1 MEDVNA
7 ALKAADDIVDCSM
20 IQKMS
25 WFKERIEASG
35 MFMLDNLRLNLS
47 NNEKYGTVVIPMKR
61 QNLMEEVMDVIRE
74 SIKVNILYTVNS
86 EKGRRWRTVAYSMPY
101 NEDMYILGMQS
112 DMYGVVEEID
122 VTFFQSIDVMFAWLR
137 DNLEAMQNYNG
148 VFLHKQETT
157 ELYRIFM

>member
-47 NNEKYGTVVIPMKR
+47 NNEKYGTVVIPIKR

-74 SIKVNILYTVNS
+74 SINVNILYTVNS
-86 EKGRRWRTVAYSMPY
+86 EKGKTMANRSIFHAIQRRHVYPRNAVRYVWCRR
-101 NEDMYILGMQS
+101 
-112 DMYGVVEEID
+112 
-122 VTFFQSIDVMFAWLR
+122 R
-137 DNLEAMQNYNG
+137 D
-148 VFLHKQETT
+148 
-157 ELYRIFM
+157 